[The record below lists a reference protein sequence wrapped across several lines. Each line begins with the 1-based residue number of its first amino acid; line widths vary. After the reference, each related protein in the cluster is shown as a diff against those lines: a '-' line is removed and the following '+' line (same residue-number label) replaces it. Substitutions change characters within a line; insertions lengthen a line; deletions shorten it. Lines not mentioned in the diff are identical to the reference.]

1 MKAGELLK
9 SLMEQK
15 KIASGEMD
23 SKEGKAAKQAT
34 QKGYLNAPGNKVA
47 RVGRGAARGS

>member
-1 MKAGELLK
+1 MKPGELLK

-15 KIASGEMD
+15 KIASGDAD
-23 SKEGKAAKQAT
+23 SKEGKAAKQST
-34 QKGYLNAPGNKVA
+34 QKGYLNVPGNKVA